1 MLAEHNVLSRNL
13 VKVVFSD
20 NGKILYFSRALV
32 PFDYNDVKNLYYRD
46 LSIVSFKYDA
56 LKKYNNFKQGKIE
69 KIEGI
74 ELIRAIENNLNLGTF
89 KATNSGFAV
98 DVNQD
103 LMKAID
109 LMPTDKIRKLY

>member
-1 MLAEHNVLSRNL
+1 MREGDGGTVE
-13 VKVVFSD
+13 VVVQEM
-20 NGKILYFSRALV
+20 GKQS
-32 PFDYNDVKNLYYRD
+32 N
-46 LSIVSFKYDA
+46 IVSFKYEA
-56 LKKYNNFKQGKIE
+56 LKKYNSFREGKVE

-89 KATNSGFAV
+89 TATNSGFAV